1 MFEIAI
7 CDDDKEFLNA
17 FEARLTAAIQE
28 TDMSGR
34 IVCYTDCGALL
45 EDVRGGRKY
54 DLLFLDIL
62 FGTEE
67 GNGPAG
73 SRREPGGNAAG
84 TRREMDMSAAGTRR
98 EIDMS
103 AAGTRR
109 EMDMSAA
116 GTRRETGMNGA
127 EPWRETGM
135 NGAETQREMGM
146 STAKVLR
153 EMGVGAD
160 IIFMSTTP
168 DFAVDSFDV
177 SPLHYLLKPIEEEKL
192 KMALARFLDR
202 NRPGSLS
209 FSSPRGILRILLADI
224 LYFEI
229 YGHEILIHQA
239 GGNCDTCTGTLKEL
253 ETALP
258 ARIFVRP
265 HRSYLVNLD
274 HVAAISRYRI
284 RLDDGEF
291 IPISKNLYRQTQ
303 ESFIEYAEGSCLSL

>member
-7 CDDDKEFLNA
+7 CDDDQEFLTA
-17 FEARLTAAIQE
+17 FEARLTAAVQE
-28 TDMSGR
+28 MDMSGR

-62 FGTEE
+62 FG
-67 GNGPAG
+67 A
-73 SRREPGGNAAG
+73 
-84 TRREMDMSAAGTRR
+84 
-98 EIDMS
+98 
-103 AAGTRR
+103 
-109 EMDMSAA
+109 
-116 GTRRETGMNGA
+116 
-127 EPWRETGM
+127 
-135 NGAETQREMGM
+135 AETQREMGM

-160 IIFMSTTP
+160 IIFMSTSP

-177 SPLHYLLKPIEEEKL
+177 SPLHYLLKPIEDGKL
-192 KMALARFLDR
+192 KMALARFFDR
-202 NRPGSLS
+202 NQPGSLS

-229 YGHEILIHQA
+229 YGHEILIHQT
-239 GGNCDTCTGTLKEL
+239 GGNCDTSTGTLKEL
-253 ETALP
+253 EAVLP
-258 ARIFVRP
+258 TRTFVRP

-274 HVAAISRYRI
+274 HAAEISRYRI

-291 IPISKNLYRQTQ
+291 IPISKNLYRRTQ
-303 ESFIEYAEGSCLSL
+303 ESFIEYAEGSCFSL